1 MDMNNLIN
9 MENKIGQFFESQP
22 DRDQALMAIAAHIR
36 NFWDPRMRLQPIEY
50 IDKNKEELPTPI
62 VLAAIQ
68 RHRNDLQP
76 RPLNVILKRRVAI
89 TMQS

>member
-9 MENKIGQFFESQP
+9 MANKIGQFFESQP
-22 DRDQALMAIAAHIR
+22 DRDQALLGIASHIR
-36 NFWDPRMRLQPIEY
+36 NFWDPRMRLQLIEC
-50 IDKNKEELPTPI
+50 IDKNKGELPTPI

-76 RPLNVILKRRVAI
+76 RP
-89 TMQS
+89 

>member
-9 MENKIGQFFESQP
+9 MANKIGQFFESQP
-22 DRDQALMAIAAHIR
+22 DRDQALIGIATHIR
-36 NFWDPRMRLQPIEY
+36 NFWDPRMRLQLLEY
-50 IDKNKEELPTPI
+50 IDKNEVELATPI

-76 RPLNVILKRRVAI
+76 RP
-89 TMQS
+89 